1 MLKKLNFLLLFGLI
15 PTIVF
20 SQPIKELTDTK
31 PHDNEAAWNSLKSDY
46 SFVWGNTDTRYPKLS
61 IPNKTGMENKD
72 GNTSKIFLKGWRGEE
87 INAQALLYTKINLNH
102 VSLSIS
108 DLKNGSNIIPA
119 SIIKIQPVYYVMT
132 DELNKDGKG
141 GCGHRPDPTK
151 YDSSIVADILD
162 HQTNNLSIEP
172 RTTRPVWLTLNIPV
186 NARPGKY
193 KGTIT
198 ANVPDKKNISLQIEL
213 TVANRMLPPASQWPF
228 HLDLWQDPFSVARY
242 NNLPLW
248 SKEHFDKMRLLMKIL
263 ANAGQKIIT
272 ASIMHEPWA
281 AQTYDGYTSMIT
293 RTKNLDGSWE
303 YNYDVFDKWVSFMMD
318 EVGITDQ
325 INCYTMIPWALN
337 FDYFDRATNTV
348 QFVKANPGS
357 AAYRD
362 YWLPFL
368 KDFSR
373 HLKAKNWFQKTTIAM
388 DERPMKDM
396 QEAIKIIKEADAGFK
411 VSLAGNY
418 HEEIQADIYDYCI
431 AFGQNFPEQIKT
443 QREAQGKRSTV
454 YTCCTEVFPNTFTF
468 SAPAEAT
475 WIGWH
480 TAAGNY
486 DGYLRWAYNSWTKDP
501 LKDSRFR
508 SWAAGDTYLVYPEAR
523 SSIRFQRLKEGIQDF
538 EKIQMLRAQY
548 KNDPKKLKALNEAVA
563 TFTLKGKGNQTTDTH
578 VRNARKILNG
588 L

>member
-1 MLKKLNFLLLFGLI
+1 MFKKLHLLLLTGFI
-15 PTIVF
+15 PGIIF
-20 SQPIKELTDTK
+20 SQPIKELADTK
-31 PHDNEAAWNSLKSDY
+31 AHDNEAAWNSLKNDY

-61 IPNKTGMENKD
+61 IPNKKGMENKD
-72 GNTSKIFLKGWRGEE
+72 GSATKISLQAWLGEE
-87 INAQALLYTKINLNH
+87 INAQALIYTKINLND
-102 VSLSIS
+102 VSLSVS
-108 DLKNGSNIIPA
+108 DLKSGSNIIPA

-151 YDSSIVADILD
+151 YDSSIVEDILD

-172 RTTRPVWLTLNIPV
+172 RTTRPVWLTLNIPEDS
-186 NARPGKY
+186 RPGKY
-193 KGTIT
+193 NCTIT
-198 ANVPDKKNISLQIEL
+198 SNVPGKKNISLQIEL
-213 TVANRMLPPASQWPF
+213 TVADRTLPPASQWPF

-242 NNLPLW
+242 HKVPLW
-248 SKEHFDKMRLLMKIL
+248 SKAHFDKMRPLMKLL

-318 EVGITDQ
+318 EVGITEQ

-368 KDFSR
+368 KDFAR
-373 HLKAKNWFQKTTIAM
+373 HLKAKDWFQKTTIAM

-396 QEAIKIIKEADAGFK
+396 QEAIKIIKEADAAFK

-431 AFGQNFPEQIKT
+431 AFGQNFPEQIKS

-501 LKDSRFR
+501 LQDSRFR
-508 SWAAGDTYLVYPEAR
+508 SWAAGDTYMVYPEAR

-538 EKIQMLRAQY
+538 EKIQLLRTQY

-563 TFTLKGKGNQTTDTH
+563 TFTLKGKGNQTTETQ

-588 L
+588 F